1 MRTIKIVAGA
11 GMLLALAACDIYT
24 TGAIRPVTHYSPA
37 LNNSNLH
44 NMALQ
49 AVDPSPKAP
58 TGPTEMDGQRA
69 SDALIRYR
77 KGEVTEPSK
86 VVTGEGSGGATK

>member
-24 TGAIRPVTHYSPA
+24 TGAIRPVTHLSPG

-58 TGPTEMDGQRA
+58 TGPSALDGQRA

-77 KGEVTEPSK
+77 KGEVTEPTR
-86 VVTGEGSGGATK
+86 VVTGSEGGTTK